1 MPLNRRLR
9 TLCTLRSSF
18 ATTCGTSAPQGRE
31 RGGKAPHLGAQSS
44 GAARKAC
51 ALLFHVDLRHLS
63 RAGRAT
69 GSGAESWRPIVAYAP
84 CVRCAPLSRQ
94 PAAPQP
100 RRGANGG
107 TTLRRSIVG
116 RRTLGVVPSS
126 VKPLYGI
133 SAMRVRGRHGD
144 FNYGFLW
151 EAVSFCST
159 GMKRL
164 AFIK

>member
-1 MPLNRRLR
+1 MPFNRRLR

-18 ATTCGTSAPQGRE
+18 AATCGTSAPQGRE
-31 RGGKAPHLGAQSS
+31 RGHHTSVLNRRAPHARRAPSSFTPICGISATQEGRRGRAQNLGVQSS
-44 GAARKAC
+44 LTYLVYAT
-51 ALLFHVDLRHLS
+51 LLFHDNLRHLS
-63 RAGRAT
+63 PAGVRMGQST
-69 GSGAESWRPIVAYAP
+69 AP
-84 CVRCAPLSRQ
+84 RC
-94 PAAPQP
+94 
-100 RRGANGG
+100 
-107 TTLRRSIVG
+107 SIVG
-116 RRTLGVVPSS
+116 CRTLGAVPSS